1 MYTTV
6 LFDFDGT
13 LVSSLSLWTSAY
25 QYALRQFDIHIEL
38 EEVKRTC
45 FYRAFDD
52 ICGDYQIADTERF
65 RTQMNLGLH
74 DAFVDARLFASA
86 RECLLLCRSLGM
98 KTGLVT
104 SSELH
109 LVAPALKKLSLDTLL
124 DAVVTGCQVENC
136 KPHPE
141 PIERALALLQ
151 ADSASTLF
159 VGDYEVDIVAGKAA
173 GVTTA
178 LFFPDEHHH
187 YYSFDRLTS
196 TNPHLI
202 FHDYSDLIS
211 HLRPSEV

>member
-13 LVSSLSLWTSAY
+13 LVSSLSLWTRAY
-25 QYALRQFDIHIEL
+25 QFALSGFGFQIEL

-45 FYRAFDD
+45 FYRHFAD
-52 ICGDYQIADTERF
+52 ICESYQIDDVASF
-65 RTQMNLGLH
+65 RTEMNRGLH
-74 DAFVDARLFASA
+74 DAFTEAELFAAA
-86 RECLLLCRSLGM
+86 RECLITCRELGM

-109 LVAPALKKLSLDTLL
+109 LVEPALAKLSLDVLL
-124 DAVVTGCQVENC
+124 DTVVTGCQVANC

-141 PIERALALLQ
+141 PIERALKSLDA
-151 ADSASTLF
+151 AAETTLF
-159 VGDYEVDIVAGKAA
+159 VGDYEVDVVAGKAA

-178 LFFPDEHHH
+178 LFFPAEHHE

-196 TNPHLI
+196 TNPNLI
-202 FHDYSDLIS
+202 FHDYRDLIDHIRAS
-211 HLRPSEV
+211 AV